1 MHDKLNPTSSVMLK
15 EVPPFLL
22 HHTSERRKQAMAFL
36 EKVSNDYRLR
46 DKIRI
51 ANNDSDVVE
60 IAKQSGFTFSTDE
73 IWLYEDRTFKRKVGI
88 RGWYNS

>member
-1 MHDKLNPTSSVMLK
+1 MLR
-15 EVPPFLL
+15 EVPRLL
-22 HHTSERRKQAMAFL
+22 FYHTSERRKQAMAFI
-36 EKVSNDYRLR
+36 ENVSNDNRLC

-88 RGWYNS
+88 RGWYTS